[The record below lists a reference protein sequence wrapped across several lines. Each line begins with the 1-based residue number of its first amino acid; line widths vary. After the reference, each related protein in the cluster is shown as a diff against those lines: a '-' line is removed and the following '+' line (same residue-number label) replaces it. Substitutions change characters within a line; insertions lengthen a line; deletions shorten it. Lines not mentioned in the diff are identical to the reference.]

1 MNIGGVEIA
10 RGERRTVDLFA
21 ARLYTHATLEIPVQV
36 VRGRHDGPRLL
47 LCAALHGDEINGVE
61 VIRRVL
67 RTPALEKKLRG
78 TLVAVPVVNVFG
90 FVQQSRYLPDRR
102 DLNRSFPGSNRGS
115 LAARMARHFLEEVVD
130 GSDFGI
136 DLHTGSNDRCNL
148 PQIRIALGDSRGMK
162 LGRAFGAPVI
172 LPSRPPRGTL
182 RDAAVRRGTSIMV
195 YEAGQALRFEEGA
208 IRTGVRGVKRVMREL
223 GMLPKL
229 RKPTRVESRVAQGS
243 RWIRAPIGGV
253 FRVECKLGAMVRKK
267 DVVGSISDPFGA
279 DETRVLAPSRGLII
293 GRLERPL
300 VHRGDA
306 LMHLAKVGE
315 IDAEASV

>member
-1 MNIGGVEIA
+1 MVKIGGVEID
-10 RGERRTVDLFA
+10 RGERRIVELFA
-21 ARLYTHATLEIPVQV
+21 ARLYTHAKLEIPVEI
-36 VRGRHDGPRLL
+36 VRGRRDGPRLL

-67 RTPALEKKLRG
+67 QTPALEEKLRG

-102 DLNRSFPGSNRGS
+102 DLNRSFPGSVKGS
-115 LAARMARHFLEEVVD
+115 LAARMARQFLDEVVD

-148 PQIRIALGDSRGMK
+148 PQIRISAADRQAKDLAL
-162 LGRAFGAPVI
+162 AFGVPVI
-172 LPSRPPRGTL
+172 LTNRAPRGTL
-182 RDAAVRRGTSIMV
+182 RKAAINRGMSMMV
-195 YEAGQALRFEEGA
+195 YEAGRALRFEESA
-208 IRTGVRGVKRVMREL
+208 IRPGVLGVKRVMRGL

-229 RKPTRVESRVAQGS
+229 RKKTLSEPLVTSRS

-253 FRVECKLGAMVRKK
+253 FRIECKLGATVRKK
-267 DVVGSISDPFGA
+267 DVVGTISDPFGA
-279 DETRVLAPSRGLII
+279 EETRVHAGSEGLII

-306 LMHLAKVGE
+306 LIHLARLE
-315 IDAEASV
+315 DS